1 MSEKLPLTLA
11 QSQMRIMAVRN
22 GEMQPFFDSALQGPP
37 SPSPSL
43 LIERH
48 EVHPTDWQTMILP
61 EQVLTLYLR
70 RCAVEYGS
78 SVYERESVTRTKG
91 SVVIEK
97 RACEQHFRWNSSA
110 SALAVRLSD
119 IALEEAARS
128 VPLTDDLVSTDSAVQ
143 DVRLSSL
150 LLALE
155 RERIHGYPAGRLFVD
170 GIEQA
175 LAAILVRYD
184 GVVRRVPQVY
194 KGGLAPYRMKRVTE
208 FIHAHIEDEITL
220 NELAQDVGL
229 SPSHF
234 CSLFRKTSGKTP
246 HQFVLHCR
254 IQHAKALLAKPSHS
268 ILDVAL
274 ASGFR
279 THQHFSRIFRRQ
291 VGIPPSAYRAQ
302 FWA

>member
-1 MSEKLPLTLA
+1 MSEITLPCCPDVRA
-11 QSQMRIMAVRN
+11 RIMAVRN
-22 GEMQPFFDSALQGPP
+22 GEMKPLFDAALQGAA
-37 SPSPSL
+37 SPSVSL
-43 LIERH
+43 LVEHH
-48 EVHPTDWQTMILP
+48 EIHPTDWQTLILP
-61 EQVLTLYLR
+61 EQILTLYLR
-70 RCAVEYGS
+70 RCTVEYSDGGENRH
-78 SVYERESVTRTKG
+78 SVVRAKR

-97 RACEQHFRWNSSA
+97 RACEQRLRWSSSA
-110 SALAVRLSD
+110 SMLVVRLAD
-119 IALEEAARS
+119 TALEQAAEAVMLAEDVMPADS
-128 VPLTDDLVSTDSAVQ
+128 STQ
-143 DVRLSSL
+143 DIRLSSL

-155 RERIHGYPAGRLFVD
+155 RERMQGYPAGQLFVD

-184 GVVRRVPQVY
+184 GTVRRTPQMY
-194 KGGLAPYRMKRVTE
+194 KGGLAPYRMKRVTD
-208 FIHAHIEDEITL
+208 FIQAHLEKDITL
-220 NELAQDVGL
+220 IELARDVGL

-254 IQHAKALLAKPSHS
+254 IQHAKSLLAQPSHS

-291 VGIPPSAYRAQ
+291 VGIPPSSYRAHL
-302 FWA
+302 

>member
-1 MSEKLPLTLA
+1 MTEKLPHPLPDV
-11 QSQMRIMAVRN
+11 RILSVQN
-22 GEMQPFFDSALQGPP
+22 GEIKPLFDSALHGPP

-48 EVHPTDWQTMILP
+48 EIFPTAWQTVIIPDQILM
-61 EQVLTLYLR
+61 LCLR
-70 RCAVEYGS
+70 RCSVEYECS
-78 SVYERESVTRTKG
+78 SGDYHSVIRTKG
-91 SVVIEK
+91 DVVIEK
-97 RACEQHFRWNSSA
+97 RDCEHSFRWSSTA
-110 SALAVRLSD
+110 SILAVQLSNTV
-119 IALEEAARS
+119 IEQATEAA
-128 VPLTDDLVSTDSAVQ
+128 PLPGSMAPVESAAQ
-143 DVRLSSL
+143 DMRLSSL
-150 LLALE
+150 LFALE
-155 RERIHGYPAGRLFVD
+155 RERMRGYPSGRLFVD

-175 LAAILVRYD
+175 LAAILVRYE
-184 GVVRRVPQVY
+184 GVARRTPQVY
-194 KGGLAPYRMKRVTE
+194 KGGLAPYRMKRVAE
-208 FIHAHIEDEITL
+208 FIHAHIEKEITL
-220 NELAQDVGL
+220 NELARDVGL

-291 VGIPPSAYRAQ
+291 VGIPPSTYRAQ
-302 FWA
+302 R

>member
-1 MSEKLPLTLA
+1 MSEKAFLPLSDA
-11 QSQMRIMAVRN
+11 QMRIMAVRD
-22 GEMQPFFDSALQGPP
+22 GEVKPLFDSALQGPY
-37 SPSPSL
+37 SPSASL

-48 EVHPTDWQTMILP
+48 DIRPSDWQTMLFT
-61 EQVLTLYLR
+61 EQVVTLYLR
-70 RCAVEYGS
+70 RCVMEYENGAS
-78 SVYERESVTRTKG
+78 HSYSIVRPRG

-97 RACEQHFRWNSSA
+97 RASEQKLRWGSS
-110 SALAVRLSD
+110 STTLAIRMSD
-119 IALEEAARS
+119 EALEQAVEATPFANEL
-128 VPLTDDLVSTDSAVQ
+128 VPADRATQ
-143 DVRLSSL
+143 DRRLSSL
-150 LLALE
+150 LFALE
-155 RERIHGYPAGRLFVD
+155 RERVYGYPAGRLFVD

-184 GVVRRVPQVY
+184 GVAHRTPQVY
-194 KGGLAPYRMKRVTE
+194 KGGLAPYRMRRVTE
-208 FIHAHIEDEITL
+208 YIQEHIEKEITL
-220 NELAQDVGL
+220 SDLARDIGL
-229 SPSHF
+229 SSSHF

-254 IQHAKALLAKPSHS
+254 IQHAKLLLAKPSHS

-302 FWA
+302 F